1 MAKRDYYETL
11 GVSRNAS
18 EEEIK
23 KNYRRLAMKYHPDRT
38 QNDKSAEEK
47 FKQIKEAYEILSDGR
62 RRAAYDQFGHAGVGA
77 EGAAGFG
84 GMGGMNFGDIF
95 GDIFGGR
102 GGAGASQRGSDLYF
116 TLEISLED
124 AVFGKTA
131 EITIPTLISCEEC
144 GGSGARKGA
153 APITCSECRG
163 QGQIRIQHGFFT
175 VQQTCPVCHGK
186 GRLIQDPCSQCQ
198 GRGRRKQNK
207 KLSVKIPQ
215 GVDTGDR
222 IRLSSEG
229 EAGEMGAAAG
239 DLYIQIQVKPHTLFE
254 RDGKN
259 LYSEVPISFVTAAL
273 GGELEIPA
281 LKGRVKLSIP
291 SETQTGKV
299 FRIKG
304 MGAPSVRGGDAGDL
318 MCKVQ
323 VETPVNLTARQ
334 KELLDQFEKT
344 MSADNKHNPK
354 SSSWFNK
361 VKKFFEDMK

>member
-11 GVSRNAS
+11 GIARNAS
-18 EEEIK
+18 DEEIK
-23 KNYRRLAMKYHPDRT
+23 KSYRRLAMKYHPDRT

-47 FKQIKEAYEILSDGR
+47 FKQIKEAYEILSDNR

-77 EGAAGFG
+77 EAAGFG

-102 GGAGASQRGSDLYF
+102 GGASQRGADLYF
-116 TLEISLED
+116 TLDITLED

-131 EITIPTLISCEEC
+131 EINIPTLVTCAEC
-144 GGSGARKGA
+144 SGSGARKGA
-153 APITCSECRG
+153 APATCSECHG

-186 GRLIQDPCSQCQ
+186 GRVIRDPCSHCQ

-207 KLSVKIPQ
+207 TLSVKIPP

-222 IRLSSEG
+222 IRLSNEG
-229 EAGEMGAAAG
+229 EAGEGEASAG

-259 LYSEVPISFVTAAL
+259 LYSEV
-273 GGELEIPA
+273 
-281 LKGRVKLSIP
+281 
-291 SETQTGKV
+291 
-299 FRIKG
+299 
-304 MGAPSVRGGDAGDL
+304 
-318 MCKVQ
+318 
-323 VETPVNLTARQ
+323 
-334 KELLDQFEKT
+334 
-344 MSADNKHNPK
+344 
-354 SSSWFNK
+354 
-361 VKKFFEDMK
+361 